1 VVARL
6 PVLILLF
13 TLATLACARAVGAL
27 DQAEI
32 ACAIAKLGDPDAAVR
47 DRATAGLWAA
57 GKMAEPAL
65 QQASNS
71 DDPEIARRARSLLN
85 RIQLGLY
92 PDTPQEVLDLIEQYP
107 RGDAATRQAATTAL
121 ANQGNRGL
129 RALLGLRRFV
139 HDPASRAAIIQA
151 VGAPPH
157 ERAGAALMLAE
168 GETAAA
174 LDVLK
179 TAAAEGQTA
188 AVRDWA
194 ALLLIHGGLDEQIAR
209 LRTEART
216 AADGDVATRLVYL
229 ARARGDFNLALQA
242 ADESDDPQLVD
253 SILVE
258 AGDWKRLAVRYRE
271 RIGSVSD
278 TLGFTAAFC
287 RLAGETDN
295 FETATASL
303 RSFADHHEEE
313 YWNCAQCLML
323 NDRVDEGMAVLIS
336 HKNYLAAMDFLLPRL
351 RLKEAMELPLT
362 AGNELEKVDL
372 LQLRAR
378 AIAACTYTGD
388 RKSAD
393 HALREAAADN
403 KTQKDLTTWL
413 LLSDAARQLDQDDL
427 ADGFLAS
434 AMETTDSGDG
444 QVVLARAALPNSF
457 PALFWW
463 KFLRVQ
469 HLTEPYIRTIKRL
482 RALAKGELASAD
494 VDALVE
500 EAEKAASD
508 LRPFDQDCWLE
519 TIGQTLELL
528 NRRDSAERIY
538 RRLADRSPSYVT
550 FQLVGDCQAA
560 RGDYSRAAITYQQ
573 AWEMDRTRAIPL
585 ILRGWALLK
594 SGDLPQGRAAIE
606 LAHSLPLGDEV
617 QRTALEAA
625 FREHGLL
632 DDARRERDL
641 ILRTGELRPNQNAS
655 SASHN
660 TFLSWDVCNAY
671 RLRGEEE
678 NARGDYL
685 AAANS
690 WERAFL
696 GNLQGSSSCADAWGN
711 VAIRAMIHKTR
722 ALGLLKQSPA
732 NALREASIAIADL
745 PADANIVIDLVQ
757 AFEQAGRKKDAD
769 ALYAPSA
776 SAYARLC
783 EDFPDSEL
791 AHNLLAWTEAKCRRN
806 LDDALKHGLR
816 AVELQ
821 PRSASSID
829 TLAEVYFERGD
840 IDAAIVQMNK
850 CVELEP
856 NVARHREQIE
866 RFKAA
871 RSADRK

>member
-1 VVARL
+1 MARWS
-6 PVLILLF
+6 VSILLVM
-13 TLATLACARAVGAL
+13 LAMLACARTVRAWDYAQINDAV
-27 DQAEI
+27 
-32 ACAIAKLGDPDAAVR
+32 AKLGDPDAAVR
-47 DRATAGLWAA
+47 ERAMAGLWSA

-65 QQASNS
+65 RQASNS
-71 DDPEIARRARSLLN
+71 DDPEVARRARSLLN
-85 RIQLGLY
+85 RIELGLY

-107 RGDAATRQAATTAL
+107 YGDAATRQAATTAL
-121 ANQGNRGL
+121 GNQGNRGL

-139 HDPASRAAIIQA
+139 HDPASREAILRA
-151 VGAPPH
+151 VGASPH
-157 ERAGAALMLAE
+157 VRAGATLMLAE

-179 TAAAEGQTA
+179 SAAEEGQTA

-194 ALLLIHGGLDEQIAR
+194 TLLLIHGGLDEQIAR
-209 LRTEART
+209 LRAEFRT
-216 AADGDVATRLVYL
+216 SADGDAAGRLTYL
-229 ARARGDFNLALQA
+229 ARARGDLALAIQA

-287 RLAGETDN
+287 RLAGEPDN
-295 FETATASL
+295 FETAAASL
-303 RSFADHHEEE
+303 RSFADHHDEE
-313 YWNCAQCLML
+313 YANCAECLML
-323 NDRVDEGMAVLIS
+323 NDRVNEGMAVLIS
-336 HKNYLAAMDFLLPRL
+336 HKNYLATMDFLLPRL
-351 RLKEAMELPLT
+351 RFNDALELPLT
-362 AGNELEKVDL
+362 GKNELEKVDL

-378 AIAACTYTGD
+378 AIATYAFTGD
-388 RKSAD
+388 RQAAD
-393 HALREAAADN
+393 RALREVAADN
-403 KTQKDLTTWL
+403 KIQKDLTTCL
-413 LLSDAARQLDQDDL
+413 LLSDAARQLDQPER
-427 ADGFLAS
+427 ADGFLAA
-434 AMETTDSGDG
+434 AMELTASGDG
-444 QVVLARAALPNSF
+444 QVVLAHAALPTSF

-463 KFLRVQ
+463 KYLRVQ
-469 HLTEPYIRTIKRL
+469 HLTEPYARTLRRL
-482 RALAKGELASAD
+482 RALAKGELDPAQ
-494 VDALVE
+494 VDALVD
-500 EAEKAASD
+500 EAEKAAAD

-519 TIGQTLELL
+519 SIGQTLELL
-528 NRRDSAERIY
+528 NRHESAERIY
-538 RRLADRSPSYVT
+538 RTLVDRSPSYVT
-550 FQLVGDCQAA
+550 YQLVGDCEAA
-560 RGDYSRAAITYQQ
+560 RGDYSRAATTYEQ
-573 AWEMDRTRAIPL
+573 AWEMDRTRAIAL

-594 SGDLPQGRAAIE
+594 SGAAPQGRAAIE
-606 LAHSLPLGDEV
+606 LAHALPLGDEV

-632 DDARRERDL
+632 DDARREREL
-641 ILRTGELRPNQNAS
+641 ILKTGELRPNQNAS
-655 SASHN
+655 SSSHN

-678 NARGDYL
+678 NAHGEYL

-696 GNLQGSSSCADAWGN
+696 GNLQGSSCCTDPWGN

-722 ALGLLKQSPA
+722 ALGLVKQSPDA
-732 NALREASIAIADL
+732 ALREAWIAIADL
-745 PADANIVIDLVQ
+745 PADANTLIELVQ
-757 AFEQAGRKKDAD
+757 AFEQAGRKADAD
-769 ALYAPSA
+769 ALFAPSA
-776 SAYARLC
+776 ASYAKLC
-783 EDFPDSEL
+783 EDFPASEL

-821 PRSASSID
+821 PRSTSSID
-829 TLAEVYFERGD
+829 TLAEVYFARGE

-856 NVARHREQIE
+856 NVARHRQQIE

-871 RSADRK
+871 RPAHGK